1 LQQEHVISD
10 VKPLLGCAMAG
21 TVLVLLLWALI
32 AATAA
37 ILLSAAAALF
47 SLSIASALLSSCWTR
62 TEYQKRKN

>member
-1 LQQEHVISD
+1 
-10 VKPLLGCAMAG
+10 MAG

-62 TEYQKRKN
+62 TEYQKMKN

>member
-1 LQQEHVISD
+1 MSD

-32 AATAA
+32 AAAAA

-47 SLSIASALLSSCWTR
+47 SLSIASVLLSSCWMR
-62 TEYQKRKN
+62 TEYQKRKY

>member
-1 LQQEHVISD
+1 
-10 VKPLLGCAMAG
+10 MAG

-47 SLSIASALLSSCWTR
+47 SLSIASALLSSCWI
-62 TEYQKRKN
+62 EYQKRKK